1 MYLGVTLDR
10 TLSYKQHIEK
20 VKGKVRT
27 RNNLLHKLA
36 NSSWGANTFTLRATD
51 LALYYSVAEYACP
64 VWERSSHAKK
74 VDASLNDSCRCITGC
89 LRPTNV
95 DSLYVLAGITP
106 PGVHRSVASRTEHR
120 RQADD
125 TRHPCHNVNHQS
137 APSRL
142 KSRKS
147 FLHAVPPLS
156 QPPQAARLALWEE
169 HRITKQHL
177 AKLPIPTG
185 EQLAPGHK
193 SEWKLWKSLNR
204 LRTGMGRSKTNLST
218 WGYADTADTACQCGI
233 SEQTMQHLLRC
244 PLLENECSL
253 EDLATANDKALH
265 CARAWLNI
273 WLSSGMM
280 DTKEDWTLWLH
291 VYNEPYFWSHTSNS
305 GLTHSRVHVYYTFV
319 SIHMVNTQVLRIQ
332 NMHIKYCKYVCVF
345 FYIHA
350 WWILCEIHKNLF
362 TVNITIFTGPVE

>member
-1 MYLGVTLDR
+1 MGIRIRTVCLFSLFLLMKYYNDNQLKANPAKTQVSLFHLRNREVGRKLSLTWNGVDLKHCDFPVYLGVTLDR

-36 NSSWGANTFTLRATD
+36 NSSWGANTSTLRATA
-51 LALYYSVAEYACP
+51 LALCYSVAEY

-89 LRPTNV
+89 LRPMNV
-95 DSLYVLAGITP
+95 DSLYVLAGIAP
-106 PGVHRSVASRTEHR
+106 PGVRRSVASRTERR

-125 TRHPCHNVNHQS
+125 TRHPCHNHQP

-147 FLHAVPPLS
+147 FLHAVQPLS
-156 QPPQAARLALWEE
+156 QPPQTARLTLWEE
-169 HRITKQHL
+169 QRIARQHL
-177 AKLPIPTG
+177 AKLPIPTS

-204 LRTGMGRSKTNLST
+204 LCTGMGRSKTNLSK
-218 WGYADTADTACQCGI
+218 WGYADTADTACECGT

-244 PLLENECSL
+244 PLLENKCSL
-253 EDLATANDKALH
+253 EDLSTANEKALH
-265 CARAWLNI
+265 CARAWPNI
-273 WLSSGMM
+273 WLNSEMM
-280 DTKEDWTLWLH
+280 DTKEEFLQ
-291 VYNEPYFWSHTSNS
+291 FCASHFS
-305 GLTHSRVHVYYTFV
+305 HSRQKQ
-319 SIHMVNTQVLRIQ
+319 SVLAQ
-332 NMHIKYCKYVCVF
+332 
-345 FYIHA
+345 A
-350 WWILCEIHKNLF
+350 
-362 TVNITIFTGPVE
+362 